1 MFRKW
6 VREMT
11 KEETMSVLEKHFNDC
26 LRYWERELKV
36 DSDLDKSAYKE
47 AIREIA
53 TTDPRSPYGEKLNE
67 EWVAEFRKYRLMDCY
82 GKEWE
87 KYI

>member
-1 MFRKW
+1 
-6 VREMT
+6 MT
-11 KEETMSVLEKHFNDC
+11 KDETMKVLEDHFNGC
-26 LRYWERELKV
+26 LRFWEHELKV
-36 DSDLDKSAYKE
+36 SSDIDKAPYIE

-67 EWVAEFRKYRLMDCY
+67 EWVAEFRRYRLMDCY
-82 GKEWE
+82 GKDWE

>member
-1 MFRKW
+1 M
-6 VREMT
+6 MT
-11 KEETMSVLEKHFNDC
+11 KDETMKVLESHFNNC
-26 LRYWERELKV
+26 LRYWEKELKIN
-36 DSDLDKSAYKE
+36 SDIDKAPYIE

-82 GKEWE
+82 GKDWE
-87 KYI
+87 KHL

>member
-1 MFRKW
+1 
-6 VREMT
+6 MT
-11 KEETMSVLEKHFNDC
+11 KDETIKILEDHFNSC
-26 LRYWERELKV
+26 LRYWERDKKV
-36 DSDLDKSAYKE
+36 DSDLDKAPYIE

-67 EWVAEFRKYRLMDCY
+67 EWVAEFRKYRLMNCY
-82 GKEWE
+82 GKDWE

>member
-1 MFRKW
+1 
-6 VREMT
+6 MT
-11 KEETMSVLEKHFNDC
+11 KKETMKVLEDHFNSC

-36 DSDLDKSAYKE
+36 NSDIDKAPYIE

-82 GKEWE
+82 GKDWE